1 VDISLGQAGESHD
14 RLGLQASSEGK
25 LKGNPID
32 WIVPH
37 WLLRAAPW
45 FFLRPASS
53 SPVPIISCISCS
65 KPLEKPL
72 NYCGDPL
79 KSVVLEGLLTS
90 PIKAGFKNMEA
101 VSTVHLMGPDTS
113 SGQNMKPFERS
124 PLETGNRDG
133 LQNVGLI
140 GL

>member
-1 VDISLGQAGESHD
+1 MDISLGQAGESQD

-37 WLLRAAPW
+37 WLSRAAPW

-72 NYCGDPL
+72 NYCGEPL

-90 PIKAGFKNMEA
+90 PIKAGFKSMEA
-101 VSTVHLMGPDTS
+101 VSTVHL
-113 SGQNMKPFERS
+113 K
-124 PLETGNRDG
+124 G
-133 LQNVGLI
+133 LH
-140 GL
+140 